1 MSLETVT
8 DQPRTDDAEYQRL
21 KILANI
27 GSWVIGVS
35 LAGLFL
41 ILQGSQA
48 LRDLSLDWGPNYMF
62 AIAIYVVLVFIF
74 LEIISFPL
82 SLWSGFILEHRF
94 GLSKQR
100 LLDWV
105 LDWLKGL
112 LIQMALMLAATEMI
126 YLTMKTFPDF
136 WWALAASVL
145 SLFMIVITQLAPIV
159 LLPIFFKFEPLMDNK
174 LTNRLVGLA
183 NQTGTEVR
191 GVWMWH
197 LGNKTRKANAAL
209 IGLGRTRRIILSDTL
224 ISTYPDNE
232 IEVILAHELGH
243 QINHDIPRGL
253 AIQVPL
259 SFIGFWLLD
268 RALSALSEP
277 LGLDAPSDF
286 ASLPLLLLLVA
297 LLSVVLLPLANA
309 YSRRQERAADEFAL
323 RSTRMTNEF
332 VSAMNRLAKQ
342 NRTTHPPHPVIEWI
356 FYTHPSIDRRITFAR
371 TWAARHARSC

>member
-1 MSLETVT
+1 MSLETVA

-112 LIQMALMLAATEMI
+112 LIQMALMIAATEMI

-356 FYTHPSIDRRITFAR
+356 FYTHPSIHRRITFAR

>member
-1 MSLETVT
+1 MSLEMVL
-8 DQPRTDDAEYQRL
+8 DQPRTDDAAEYQRL
-21 KILANI
+21 KLLAGI
-27 GSWVIGVS
+27 GSWAIGAS

-48 LRDLSLDWGPNYMF
+48 LRDLSLDWTPNYVV
-62 AIAIYVVLVFIF
+62 AISMYVVLLFIV

-112 LIQMALMLAATEMI
+112 LIQMALILAAAEMI
-126 YLTMKTFPDF
+126 YLTMRAFPDF

-145 SLFMIVITQLAPIV
+145 SLFMIIMTQLAPIV
-159 LLPIFFKFEPLMDNK
+159 LLPIFFKFEPLMNRK
-174 LTNRLVGLA
+174 LTDKLIRLA
-183 NQTGTEVR
+183 NQAGTEVR

-253 AIQVPL
+253 AIQVAL

-268 RALSALSEP
+268 RALSAWNEP
-277 LGLDAPSDF
+277 LGLDGPSDF
-286 ASLPLLLLLVA
+286 AGLPLLLLLVA
-297 LLSVVLLPLANA
+297 LLSIVLLPLVNV

-323 RSTRMTNEF
+323 RSTRMANEF

-342 NRTTHPPHPVIEWI
+342 NRSTHRPHPVIEWV
-356 FYTHPSIDRRITFAR
+356 FYTHPSIERRIAFAR
-371 TWAARHARSC
+371 AWAAQQAR